1 VKQNTGEDESDNITF
16 DYVVL
21 TNNSGKYI
29 IGNNTLPSSNIL
41 KQRITGP
48 DSGVYKMI
56 AHGVDL
62 ANGKM
67 KVSDI
72 ICTENVESPDFK
84 IYPPDNRIYESVIQF
99 DDLNE
104 DGVTDAFFYAVS
116 NGKLI
121 QVQIVTTST
130 TGVKIL
136 PADASIYQKIMT
148 TELFKKIAKESTQ
161 KVTGFK

>member
-1 VKQNTGEDESDNITF
+1 MVFSFAKDSISYKWDIHRTSFPKFIEKSDEGNDFSIVKQNTGEDESDNITF

-62 ANGKM
+62 AN
-67 KVSDI
+67 
-72 ICTENVESPDFK
+72 
-84 IYPPDNRIYESVIQF
+84 
-99 DDLNE
+99 
-104 DGVTDAFFYAVS
+104 
-116 NGKLI
+116 
-121 QVQIVTTST
+121 
-130 TGVKIL
+130 
-136 PADASIYQKIMT
+136 
-148 TELFKKIAKESTQ
+148 
-161 KVTGFK
+161 